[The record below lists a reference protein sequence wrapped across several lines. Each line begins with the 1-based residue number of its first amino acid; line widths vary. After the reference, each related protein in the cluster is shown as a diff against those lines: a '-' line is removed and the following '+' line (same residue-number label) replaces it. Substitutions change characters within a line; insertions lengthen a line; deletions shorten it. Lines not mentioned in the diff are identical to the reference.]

1 MKVLYYGGQKSGKS
15 RLAEAKTLE
24 LSEEAKPYY
33 LATYD
38 NSYNDEEMA
47 KRIEI
52 HKLQRQEQF
61 HTIEESL
68 ELALVIQEKESYLI
82 DCISMWILNTLEK
95 PIEELFEEL
104 EALEKKEANM
114 VFVLNNVSSG
124 VIPFEKESRA
134 FVDRTGIIG
143 QKLASICDEVYEV
156 KLGLERRLK

>member
-47 KRIEI
+47 ERIEI

>member
-15 RLAEAKTLE
+15 RLAEKKTLE
-24 LSEEAKPYY
+24 LSQETKPYY

-38 NSYNDEEMA
+38 NSYNDKEMA
-47 KRIEI
+47 ERIET
-52 HKLQRQEQF
+52 HKLQRKKQF

-68 ELALVIQEKESYLI
+68 NLALVIQEKESYLI
-82 DCISMWILNTLEK
+82 DCISMWILNTLDK
-95 PIEELFEEL
+95 PLEELFEEI

-114 VFVLNNVSSG
+114 VFVLNDVSSG
-124 VIPFEKESRA
+124 VIPFEKESRT